1 MMGRRVISLSAMFL
15 LLAVAALRAP
25 LCLAAEIR
33 GTVLTE
39 ARSPVIG
46 GSVVVRPEAGGGKE
60 YRATTGKD
68 GSFLVPDLAFGT
80 YTIEISRAGFVPIRE
95 KNVGVFRLVSRLEFE
110 LQIADAGEGGVEE
123 GAHLVGNL
131 RDGDLTL
138 AGAEICLEGL
148 PERRCVTTSVGG
160 SYDFV
165 MRLGVFSAEVRVGG
179 KRLWTQRIDLRRAGE
194 YRDTVRR

>member
-1 MMGRRVISLSAMFL
+1 MIGRRVISQSAPFL
-15 LLAVAALRAP
+15 LLAVAALRVP

-46 GSVVVRPEAGGGKE
+46 GSVVVHPEASGGKDIALQLGRMGRSRFQILRLALTRLRFPG
-60 YRATTGKD
+60 RALCRSGK
-68 GSFLVPDLAFGT
+68 GTWARFGP
-80 YTIEISRAGFVPIRE
+80 V
-95 KNVGVFRLVSRLEFE
+95 LRLEFK
-110 LQIADAGEGGVEE
+110 LQIADAGEGGAEE

-148 PERRCVTTSVGG
+148 PETRCVTTSAGG

-165 MRLGVFSAEVRVGG
+165 MRLGMFSAEVRVGG
-179 KRLWTQRIDLRRAGE
+179 RRLWTQRIDLRRAGE
-194 YRDTVRR
+194 YRNTVRR